1 MAGNIL
7 HHIDAVSFQIHLCKK
22 IDQEH
27 NDAEHN
33 RYNAHGDGHK
43 LTAEFFGHIYLYAGA
58 VFCEGCESN
67 FKFGST
73 ISSLWLRHTLT
84 VEKSAYQCDFSTFYL
99 QMVAHFTDSRDMDVG
114 FYTG

>member
-58 VFCEGCESN
+58 VFAKAVSQILNLALQFRVC
-67 FKFGST
+67 GSGT
-73 ISSLWLRHTLT
+73 NSRLKNQHIS
-84 VEKSAYQCDFSTFYL
+84 VIFQP
-99 QMVAHFTDSRDMDVG
+99 FTSRW
-114 FYTG
+114 